1 MSNINWIPPIIAG
14 FTVAA
19 LSPFYNKLFTK
30 STYES
35 DWTTENGKYHVHI
48 ARMRAARPYLRVKI
62 TDKTR
67 EGGSLKIFRDRDL
80 VQNYDE
86 EKYNEVVQDT
96 LKWYESKKIKKQ

>member
-1 MSNINWIPPIIAG
+1 MSDINWIAPIVGGIA
-14 FTVAA
+14 AA
-19 LSPFYNKLFTK
+19 AAYPFYNKLFTK

-35 DWTTENGKYHVHI
+35 GWTTENGEYHVHI

-67 EGGSLKIFRDRDL
+67 EGGCLRIFRDRYL

-86 EKYNEVVQDT
+86 EKYSEVVQDIV
-96 LKWYESKKIKKQ
+96 KWYENKKIKK